1 MSKRVALLLIVTVLL
16 ALVAGSVSA
25 APGPIKGGGSDWSH
39 ICLAEDNL
47 NVFVASENVVQYDC
61 KGTSTYD
68 WTDVCEEKAA
78 MGYTSDKGGGIV
90 VTCGI

>member
-1 MSKRVALLLIVTVLL
+1 MKRISLLWVIVVLL

-47 NVFVASENVVQYDC
+47 DVFVASENVVQYDC

-68 WTDVCEEKAA
+68 WSELCDKKAA
-78 MGYTSDKGGGIV
+78 MGYTSAKGGGIV